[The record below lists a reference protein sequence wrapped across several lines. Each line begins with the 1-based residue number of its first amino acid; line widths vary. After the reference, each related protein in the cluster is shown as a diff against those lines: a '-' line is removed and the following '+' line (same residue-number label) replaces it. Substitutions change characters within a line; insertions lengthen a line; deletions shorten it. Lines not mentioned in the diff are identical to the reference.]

1 MPNQRQL
8 RDITDNDAYYSGK
21 LLSDLVKKIANKKSK
36 SMIKVIDPC
45 AGKGDLTPKGAF
57 AADIKPIKKGI
68 KKVDFLKSSLKDYG
82 VRKKGKIMFVMN
94 PPFSIGDG
102 NSSGWELFLN
112 KAATLC
118 EGRPGSCII
127 TICYATKSQMEHI
140 DKIDRHL
147 HIEELH
153 IFDSKSEAHMFARPN
168 NKTSKVPIIVQVWK
182 WKHLLRKYTP
192 LKDYSPSKNIP
203 FSIDGS
209 SERKYF
215 VKVWTSPAKI
225 GEITEKKSVIKE
237 GRKKR
242 IELKSL
248 INGKKTKGSVNNN
261 YNNQLKGATIYALK
275 IKTGYTKKIIN
286 WFKKTYKKNIWI
298 NYFNNA
304 LSNCSISARLLYF
317 VYENK
322 GKLPTVKDLYG
333 TKIVHHGVSTKKNNR
348 TRKKRGGQ
356 VLTKE
361 QKEQLA
367 KRFKKAQEVIKKR
380 TENLRASP
388 LLNTPIKAEL
398 PRLFSPITVPSEK
411 KEKKGGRKRSTKK
424 KTRKKRGGDPKK
436 YEIGAKWKPKNEH
449 PNLKTTLEILPWDEE
464 DVIST
469 FRLTKEER
477 EQQGEEAL
485 KAEVERLR
493 SEDVWLLLSVKQID
507 TTTKETVQ
515 SHKTLQTEG
524 DLYIKGI
531 YIGSVEHGGGKRG
544 KKTRKKRGGKRRKT
558 RKKRGGDGIKGGKCA
573 VCLEE
578 NSATHQFCERTETTV
593 IEKDKKGN
601 ETERTTHAG
610 GHFFCPK
617 CIAEILKTTNST
629 NRIPGCPICR
639 KPYRPPPHLIDN
651 EGMGEWIKHDGYLN
665 FHAQEYDGPAIPRYS
680 YGDCCTNCGKTLCG
694 KLCGGKD
701 YCNPCIKSEL
711 GQITGVDKS
720 KKYECTRYRW
730 RRASWE

>member
-147 HIEELH
+147 HIDELH
-153 IFDSKSEAHMFARPN
+153 TFDFKSEAHIFTRPN

-182 WKHLLRKYTP
+182 WKNSLREYTP
-192 LKDYSPSKNIP
+192 LKNYKPSKNIP
-203 FSIDGS
+203 FSIGGS
-209 SERKYF
+209 SELKYF

-225 GEITEKKSVIKE
+225 GEITEKKSARQE
-237 GRKKR
+237 GKKTR
-242 IELKSL
+242 FELKSL
-248 INGKKTKGSVNNN
+248 INGKKTTGSMNNN

-275 IKTGYTKKIIN
+275 IKKGHTKKIIN
-286 WFKKTYKKNIWI
+286 WFKKTYKKNIWT

-317 VYENK
+317 IYENK
-322 GKLPTVKDLYG
+322 GKLPTLKDLYG

-356 VLTKE
+356 GKLTKK

-367 KRFKKAQEVIKKR
+367 KRLEKSGEVIKKR

-436 YEIGAKWKPKNEH
+436 YEVGACWKPRYEH
-449 PNLKTTLEILPWDEE
+449 PNRKTTLEILHWNKE

-469 FRLTKEER
+469 FGWTEEQR
-477 EQQGEEAL
+477 EEFGEEAIEAL
-485 KAEVERLR
+485 VEDFRT
-493 SEDVWLLLSVKQID
+493 SNDGWILLQVKQID
-507 TTTKETVQ
+507 TTTKEIVQ

-524 DLYIKGI
+524 DLYVKGI
-531 YIGSVEHGGGKRG
+531 YTGSVEHGGGKR
-544 KKTRKKRGGKRRKT
+544 RKKNRRT
-558 RKKRGGDGIKGGKCA
+558 RKKRGGDGKEGEDCA
-573 VCLEE
+573 ICGEE
-578 NSATHQFCERTETTV
+578 EATHQFCEKTEITE
-593 IEKDKKGN
+593 IKEDEDGN
-601 ETERTTHAG
+601 KTERTTHVG

-617 CIAEILKTTNST
+617 CIAKILKTANSS
-629 NRIPGCPICR
+629 NRRPGCPLCR
-639 KPYRPPPHLIDN
+639 EPYRPPPHLINN
-651 EGMGEWIKHDGYLN
+651 EGMGEWIRQDGYLN

-680 YGDCCTNCGKTLCG
+680 YGDCCTKCEKTCMG

-701 YCNPCIKSEL
+701 YCNPCITNDF
-711 GQITGVDKS
+711 GQNTGVDGS